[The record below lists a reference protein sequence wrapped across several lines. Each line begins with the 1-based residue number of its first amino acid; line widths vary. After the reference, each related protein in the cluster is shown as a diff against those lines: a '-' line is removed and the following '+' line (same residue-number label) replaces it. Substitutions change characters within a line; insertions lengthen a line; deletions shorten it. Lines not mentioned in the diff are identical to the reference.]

1 MLTSAI
7 IQRRLKGFFG
17 VFFFFWFLSICQ
29 VLRNRRKHVY
39 SLSYILNSNYADLFK
54 KNQCVHAVYWAFD
67 EVLRMLKQNIVYTLK
82 ELSLIRISS
91 NKKIKRKI
99 YSYDHS
105 ILSVRVEICGE

>member
-1 MLTSAI
+1 M
-7 IQRRLKGFFG
+7 FF
-17 VFFFFWFLSICQ
+17 VFCFLSICQ
-29 VLRNRRKHVY
+29 VLRNKRKHVY

-91 NKKIKRKI
+91 NKKIKRKVH
-99 YSYDHS
+99 SYDHS
-105 ILSVRVEICGE
+105 ILVLEWRSVGE